1 LVQLSHQKR
10 RCIQWFI
17 DITHNQVKP
26 TLHIDKMID
35 EKGCVMRSLFKKFIA
50 IMTLST
56 IFITSANA
64 VYVYRYQ
71 QEKTQWCWA
80 ASAQMIGHTLG
91 RQVTQTDIVTQVK
104 GMDINDG
111 ANDTEMK
118 NAVTYATLRNSVL
131 RSSAWPFASAT
142 NELSTGEPFLIKL
155 TWYKN
160 SEPNGAHAVVAS
172 GYNITSGTLTVVD
185 PWYGCGTKAFDYN
198 SMITNCKF
206 QSGTGKWTATIYV

>member
-1 LVQLSHQKR
+1 
-10 RCIQWFI
+10 
-17 DITHNQVKP
+17 
-26 TLHIDKMID
+26 
-35 EKGCVMRSLFKKFIA
+35 MRSLFKKFIA

-111 ANDTEMK
+111 ATDTEMK
-118 NAVTYATLRNSVL
+118 NAVTYATPSYDHLHGLLQVL
-131 RSSAWPFASAT
+131 LM
-142 NELSTGEPFLIKL
+142 NLVQVNLS
-155 TWYKN
+155 
-160 SEPNGAHAVVAS
+160 
-172 GYNITSGTLTVVD
+172 
-185 PWYGCGTKAFDYN
+185 
-198 SMITNCKF
+198 
-206 QSGTGKWTATIYV
+206 

>member
-1 LVQLSHQKR
+1 
-10 RCIQWFI
+10 
-17 DITHNQVKP
+17 
-26 TLHIDKMID
+26 MID

-71 QEKTQWCWA
+71 QEQTHWCWA

-111 ANDTEMK
+111 AM
-118 NAVTYATLRNSVL
+118 TL
-131 RSSAWPFASAT
+131 
-142 NELSTGEPFLIKL
+142 K
-155 TWYKN
+155 
-160 SEPNGAHAVVAS
+160 
-172 GYNITSGTLTVVD
+172 
-185 PWYGCGTKAFDYN
+185 
-198 SMITNCKF
+198 
-206 QSGTGKWTATIYV
+206 

>member
-1 LVQLSHQKR
+1 MVQLSHQKR

-118 NAVTYATLRNSVL
+118 MLLHTQRFATPSYDHLHGLLQVL
-131 RSSAWPFASAT
+131 LM
-142 NELSTGEPFLIKL
+142 NLVQVNLS
-155 TWYKN
+155 
-160 SEPNGAHAVVAS
+160 
-172 GYNITSGTLTVVD
+172 
-185 PWYGCGTKAFDYN
+185 
-198 SMITNCKF
+198 
-206 QSGTGKWTATIYV
+206 